1 MGIFDKPL
9 ENKRDMKIVELY
21 TLLSHSDFKG
31 NYEDTY
37 VIEVLFA
44 LLCLDLNSRRKTAL
58 DFNKKELLTLA
69 KELVRIVEIDGELS
83 VYSFYNWSAA
93 LCKYIEQ
100 DKKSV
105 DSVHKADTY
114 TLRREVSN
122 YLRRNEDEDD

>member
-105 DSVHKADTY
+105 DFVHKADTY